1 MKASAHSDKLSRTTP
16 SRRTVLKA
24 AGTVGLLSAL
34 GVSGTAVARSDNYGN
49 GNGVGA
55 FLNDEAAFKKP
66 PVWDS
71 GVADMTGQN
80 TVDVT
85 VGAMTTVHPPGS
97 DPEQAP
103 LAFDPVAVKV
113 SPDTDVVWNWAV
125 GHHSV
130 TSYNADASSP
140 GDHGQLYDEHSG
152 PFTYTFED
160 VGNYL
165 YFCIPHGTP
174 YPLDF
179 GPPIG
184 EVENLVGMRGAVI
197 VSDE

>member
-1 MKASAHSDKLSRTTP
+1 
-16 SRRTVLKA
+16 
-24 AGTVGLLSAL
+24 
-34 GVSGTAVARSDNYGN
+34 
-49 GNGVGA
+49 
-55 FLNDEAAFKKP
+55 
-66 PVWDS
+66 
-71 GVADMTGQN
+71 MTGEN
-80 TVDVT
+80 TVNVT

-97 DPEQAP
+97 DPVQAP
-103 LAFDPVAVKV
+103 FAFDPVAVKV

-125 GHHSV
+125 GHHPV

-140 GDHGQLYDEHSG
+140 GDHGQLYDAHSG
-152 PFTYTFED
+152 PLTYTFED

-179 GPPIG
+179 GSPIG